1 MTTRTP
7 PSHRPLAESA
17 AEMVRAD
24 LAALGFDP
32 ALVED
37 AAADVAAGCAT
48 IDAQAWEAFA
58 EWCDDHGH
66 DDLPAEPAVVAAY
79 LAGLRAAD
87 RDLAVGAIAERHNAA
102 GHPDPTP
109 ATADAGPVR

>member
-1 MTTRTP
+1 MTIRTP

-17 AEMVRAD
+17 AEMIRAD

-32 ALVED
+32 ALVES

-66 DDLPAEPAVVAAY
+66 DDLPAEPATVAAY
-79 LAGLRAAD
+79 LDGLRSLSD
-87 RDLAVGAIAERHNAA
+87 RDLAVGAIAGRHTAA

-109 ATADAGPVR
+109 DDAAEAVR